1 MRKPKS
7 SRRKSAL
14 LQCGL
19 AGLALLLSASL
30 PSARAFAAEPARFC
44 VAGDNR
50 GHMGFTQVAQKIKGA
65 PGAPPQ
71 FIIFTG
77 DQDPNAVTRAQL
89 DAVFGK
95 TFPWYPVVGNHEV
108 EPEHGAD
115 MRYLRE
121 FYDKQ
126 LAGKVNPGPAGTRE
140 TTYSFDA
147 GDVHIVVLNQYWN
160 GKTEPGSDCATTD
173 GAVIRPLRDW
183 LRADLAA
190 SRKPWKLVCG
200 HTPVF
205 FQPDKDLATARG
217 GTNDTFLN
225 EDWKAF
231 WAVLEEQ
238 GVSAYLC
245 SHTHRYSRFR
255 PAGSKVWQID
265 VAQSRG
271 DASWQNDAF
280 VIVTAAAQSLEFQT
294 YRNLKEQGKFEVT
307 DSLSLK
313 AAGGR

>member
-1 MRKPKS
+1 MHRPKS
-7 SRRKSAL
+7 SPRKSAGVQYL
-14 LQCGL
+14 L

-30 PSARAFAAEPARFC
+30 PSARAFAAEPTRFC

-95 TFPWYPVVGNHEV
+95 AFPWYPVVGNHELDA
-108 EPEHGAD
+108 EHGAD
-115 MRYLRE
+115 MEYLRQ

-147 GDVHIVVLNQYWN
+147 GDVHIVILNQYWN
-160 GKTEPGSDCATTD
+160 GKTQSGSD
-173 GAVIRPLRDW
+173 GAAEAGVVAPLRDW
-183 LRADLAA
+183 LKADLAA
-190 SRKPWKLVCG
+190 SRKPWKLVFA
-200 HTPVF
+200 HVPVF
-205 FQPDKDLATARG
+205 FRPDKDLGTARG

-255 PAGSKVWQID
+255 PVGSKVWQID
-265 VAQSRG
+265 VAQARG

-280 VIVTAAAQSLEFQT
+280 VIVTATAQALEFQT
-294 YRNLKEQGKFEVT
+294 YRNLKEKGKFEVT

-313 AAGGR
+313 AAGAR